1 MFGGWGCLG
10 LDFFCSLYEG
20 VVIKCQ
26 PWTTPLLLME
36 GGTGP
41 FIIGRKTV
49 DDISAIVA
57 PRLSEE
63 RWFRA
68 VITARRPR
76 PKPVRT

>member
-1 MFGGWGCLG
+1 
-10 LDFFCSLYEG
+10 
-20 VVIKCQ
+20 
-26 PWTTPLLLME
+26 ME

-57 PRLSEE
+57 PRLSVE